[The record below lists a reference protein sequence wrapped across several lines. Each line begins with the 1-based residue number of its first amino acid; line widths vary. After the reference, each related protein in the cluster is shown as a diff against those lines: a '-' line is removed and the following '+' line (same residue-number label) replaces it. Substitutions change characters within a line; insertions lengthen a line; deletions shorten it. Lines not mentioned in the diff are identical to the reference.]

1 MRKIFIYISFL
12 LALVYTGC
20 NSLPE
25 NNGAGESDSPEILHE
40 HEEHDEHDH
49 DSDAAIE
56 HQSEPVY
63 ENAATTPEHTI
74 MVLEKKDFVFSIHTG
89 GRISADNKSVV
100 IITSNSS
107 GIVRFSD
114 RYLVPV
120 ARIRSGAQ
128 LFTISGGQL
137 PENNTELDMKLL
149 KSDLEKAAEDYE
161 RAGKLIVDQIITRE
175 HFLEAKNNYEKT
187 LERYNNLNSAA
198 GSSGRVISSPA
209 GGFVR
214 EILVTEGQ
222 LVTAGQPLASVFE
235 GSSLILEA
243 DLPPEYLGLLSN
255 IVRAEFRTGYGNNVY
270 RTDEM
275 NGRRISDAFSAGERS
290 FYVPVY
296 FRIDYNPLLIEGSY
310 AEVYLFSD
318 VKKDVIAVPNSA
330 LMEEYGKLYVFVE
343 DGYGSFS
350 KRYITAGN
358 RNLQFTEVLSGLTEG
373 ETVVTEGAYNIKL
386 AGMAGA
392 VPGHSHNH

>member
-1 MRKIFIYISFL
+1 M
-12 LALVYTGC
+12 ALVYSGC
-20 NSLPE
+20 NNLPE
-25 NNGAGESDSPEILHE
+25 NHGAGESEVPEILHD
-40 HEEHDEHDH
+40 HEEHETHEH
-49 DSDAAIE
+49 DSDAGHD
-56 HQSEPVY
+56 HQSEL
-63 ENAATTPEHTI
+63 ADGHDTSTPEHSVI
-74 MVLEKKDFVFSIHTG
+74 KLKKEDFAFSVHTG
-89 GRISADNKSVV
+89 GRISADNKSV
-100 IITSNSS
+100 IMITSNSS
-107 GIVRFSD
+107 GIVRFYD
-114 RYLVPV
+114 RYLVPGS
-120 ARIRSGAQ
+120 RIRTGAQ
-128 LFTISGGQL
+128 LFTISGDQL
-137 PENNTELDMKLL
+137 PESNTELDMKLL
-149 KSDLEKAAEDYE
+149 KSDLEKATADYE
-161 RAGKLIVDQIITRE
+161 RAEKLISDQIITRE